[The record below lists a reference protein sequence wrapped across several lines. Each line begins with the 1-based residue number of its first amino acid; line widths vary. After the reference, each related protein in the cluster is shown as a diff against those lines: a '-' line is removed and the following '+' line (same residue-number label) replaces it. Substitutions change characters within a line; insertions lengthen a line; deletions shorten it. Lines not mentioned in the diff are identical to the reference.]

1 MSANAK
7 STITSKNQTTVPKEV
22 RERLGMGPGDV
33 LVWDVVDQVVQVR
46 AADPSFLRRRGSVSV
61 VAGSA
66 VEDVRTAR
74 RLRGR
79 EGA

>member
-1 MSANAK
+1 MNARGE

-33 LVWDVVDQVVQVR
+33 LVWDVVDRVVHVW
-46 AADPSFLRRRGSVSV
+46 AADPAFLDRRGSIHVGP
-61 VAGSA
+61 GSA
-66 VEDVRTAR
+66 VEDVRRAR
-74 RLRGR
+74 RRRGR